1 MKILFIMHTSLLDG
15 STFSL
20 FNLMRELQKKCVEM
34 VLVIP
39 GNNKLSDDFIQYLE
53 GIKVDLRRVD
63 LGLSV
68 ITSFPQRKKS
78 LLRWFLRIIKL
89 PFQKIIS
96 KRKLIHII
104 NETHPDIIHTN
115 SGVVHEGFS
124 VAQKMRIPHVWHL
137 REYQT
142 LDSKYKILPSLSA
155 FRKMLRKSYVITI
168 TNDIRKY
175 FWLIDYFKAKTI
187 YNGILSHDDTT
198 IVFPKKKYFF
208 MSSRVA
214 KAKGH
219 LEVIKA
225 FEIVHKTNPDY
236 ELWIA
241 GFGDYD
247 YLKLL
252 HDTLETMSCK
262 NSVKFLGFRKD
273 AVDLMAYA
281 KALIVASSNEGFGR
295 MTAEAAFKGCMV
307 IGKNTAGTKEILDA
321 VGGISYLGDQS
332 ELALKM
338 QQVITMSEDEY
349 RKKIIVTQQKAVSLY
364 SIEANGNNIYN
375 FYLKILDDY
384 GKSK

>member
-1 MKILFIMHTSLLDG
+1 
-15 STFSL
+15 
-20 FNLMRELQKKCVEM
+20 
-34 VLVIP
+34 
-39 GNNKLSDDFIQYLE
+39 
-53 GIKVDLRRVD
+53 
-63 LGLSV
+63 
-68 ITSFPQRKKS
+68 
-78 LLRWFLRIIKL
+78 
-89 PFQKIIS
+89 
-96 KRKLIHII
+96 
-104 NETHPDIIHTN
+104 
-115 SGVVHEGFS
+115 
-124 VAQKMRIPHVWHL
+124 
-137 REYQT
+137 
-142 LDSKYKILPSLSA
+142 
-155 FRKMLRKSYVITI
+155 
-168 TNDIRKY
+168 
-175 FWLIDYFKAKTI
+175 
-187 YNGILSHDDTT
+187 
-198 IVFPKKKYFF
+198 

-375 FYLKILDDY
+375 FYLNNGSLKFEITAKRLY
-384 GKSK
+384 AASQRVL